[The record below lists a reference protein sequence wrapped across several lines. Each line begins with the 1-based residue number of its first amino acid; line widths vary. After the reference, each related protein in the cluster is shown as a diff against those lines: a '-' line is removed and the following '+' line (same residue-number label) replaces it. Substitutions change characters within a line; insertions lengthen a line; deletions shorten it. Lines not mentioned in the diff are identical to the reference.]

1 MVIVLPYGAD
11 DWGDDE
17 CGTPSPRK
25 DKNENE
31 IDICGRYIICVIL
44 GIIIGVNY

>member
-1 MVIVLPYGAD
+1 MEIVLPYGAD
-11 DWGDDE
+11 DWGDEE

-25 DKNENE
+25 NEND